1 VQAFTNT
8 NADESRTGA
17 DAPATTKQKA
27 FVASLA
33 EQAGADVD
41 AGGMT
46 RGDASKVIDQ
56 LKPQAS
62 AKQVGCFVLG
72 GRRLLTWECGT
83 AQRAGGGQYA
93 AQRLASPAFF

>member
-8 NADESRTGA
+8 KEDESRTGA

-62 AKQVGCFVLG
+62 AKQVGRFVFA
-72 GRRLLTWECGT
+72 RRLLTWECGT